1 MGQRSLELIERPLSG
16 FFDIEHLQGIHRYL
30 FQDVYEWAGDF
41 RTVDIAKG
49 NSYFAHVPYIESTL
63 KGVFGELSEERHLR
77 GLNQERFASRLAQIL
92 GTLNAVH
99 AFQEGNGKAQREFV
113 RELAYK
119 NSYWIDWNKVSR
131 EELYEASDASFMR
144 GDNTLFEKLLRR
156 AIEPIDRDRFPP
168 PGARGPRACVT
179 SRKNKQPEKGIVR
192 KGLEL
197 RWERQRSPRLG
208 RDSRILTNDGARLTR
223 YPKTGIIT

>member
-1 MGQRSLELIERPLSG
+1 MSSDPYVYPGTTVLKNIPGIRNQEILDRFEADRVGQRSLELIERPLSG
-16 FFDIEHLQGIHRYL
+16 LFDIEHLQGIHRYL

-77 GLNQERFASRLAQIL
+77 GLNQERFAGRLAQTL

-99 AFQEGNGKAQREFV
+99 AFREGNGRAQREFV

-119 NSYWIDWNKVSR
+119 NSYWIDWSKVSR
-131 EELYEASDASFMR
+131 EELYQASDASFMR
-144 GDNTLFEKLLRR
+144 GDNTFFEKLLRR
-156 AIEPIDRDRFPP
+156 AIEPIDRDKLPP
-168 PGARGPRACVT
+168 PGARRTLRVT
-179 SRKNKQPEKGIVR
+179 
-192 KGLEL
+192 
-197 RWERQRSPRLG
+197 
-208 RDSRILTNDGARLTR
+208 
-223 YPKTGIIT
+223 

>member
-1 MGQRSLELIERPLSG
+1 MSSDPYVYPGTTVLKNIPGIRNQEILDRFEADRVGQRSLELIERPLSG
-16 FFDIEHLQGIHRYL
+16 LFDIEHLQGIHRYL

-99 AFQEGNGKAQREFV
+99 AFREGNGRAQREFV

-131 EELYEASDASFMR
+131 EELYQASDASFMR
-144 GDNTLFEKLLRR
+144 GDNTFFEKLLRR
-156 AIEPIDRDRFPP
+156 AIEPIDRDKFPP
-168 PGARGPRACVT
+168 PGARRT
-179 SRKNKQPEKGIVR
+179 
-192 KGLEL
+192 
-197 RWERQRSPRLG
+197 
-208 RDSRILTNDGARLTR
+208 
-223 YPKTGIIT
+223 

>member
-1 MGQRSLELIERPLSG
+1 MSSDPYVYPGTTVLKNIPGIRNQEILDRIEADRVGQRSLELIERPLSG
-16 FFDIEHLQGIHRYL
+16 LFGIEHLQGIHRYL

-63 KGVFGELSEERHLR
+63 KGLFGELSEERHLR

-99 AFQEGNGKAQREFV
+99 AFREGNGRAQREFV

-119 NSYWIDWNKVSR
+119 NTYWIDWNKVSR

-168 PGARGPRACVT
+168 PGARRT
-179 SRKNKQPEKGIVR
+179 
-192 KGLEL
+192 
-197 RWERQRSPRLG
+197 
-208 RDSRILTNDGARLTR
+208 
-223 YPKTGIIT
+223 

>member
-1 MGQRSLELIERPLSG
+1 MSSDPYVYPGTTVLKNIRGIRNQEILDRFEGDRVGQRSLELLEFPLFG
-16 FFDIEHLQGIHRYL
+16 PFDIEHLRGIHRYL
-30 FQDVYEWAGDF
+30 FQDVYEWAGEF

-63 KGVFGELSEERHLR
+63 KDLFERLSKGQHLH
-77 GLNQERFASRLAQIL
+77 GLNQERFADRVAEVL

-99 AFQEGNGKAQREFV
+99 AFREGNGRTLREFV

-131 EELYEASDASFMR
+131 EELYVASDASFMR
-144 GDNTLFEKLLRR
+144 GDNTLFEKLLKA

-168 PGARGPRACVT
+168 PGAR
-179 SRKNKQPEKGIVR
+179 SR
-192 KGLEL
+192 
-197 RWERQRSPRLG
+197 S
-208 RDSRILTNDGARLTR
+208 
-223 YPKTGIIT
+223 

>member
-1 MGQRSLELIERPLSG
+1 MSSDPYVYPGTTVLKNIPGIRNQEILDRFEADRVGQRSLELIERPLSG
-16 FFDIEHLQGIHRYL
+16 LFDIEHLQGIHRYL

-63 KGVFGELSEERHLR
+63 KGLFGELSEERHLR

-99 AFQEGNGKAQREFV
+99 AFREGNGRAQREFV

-119 NSYWIDWNKVSR
+119 NSYWIDWSKVSR
-131 EELYEASDASFMR
+131 EELYQASDASFMR
-144 GDNTLFEKLLRR
+144 GDNTFFEKLLRR
-156 AIEPIDRDRFPP
+156 AIEPIDRDKLPP
-168 PGARGPRACVT
+168 PGARRT
-179 SRKNKQPEKGIVR
+179 
-192 KGLEL
+192 
-197 RWERQRSPRLG
+197 
-208 RDSRILTNDGARLTR
+208 
-223 YPKTGIIT
+223 

>member
-1 MGQRSLELIERPLSG
+1 MSSDPYVYPGTTVLKNIPGIRNQEILDRFEADRVGQRSLELIERPLSG
-16 FFDIEHLQGIHRYL
+16 LFDIEHLQGIHRYL

-77 GLNQERFASRLAQIL
+77 GLNQERFASRLAQTL

-99 AFQEGNGKAQREFV
+99 AFREGNGRAQREFV

-119 NSYWIDWNKVSR
+119 NSYWIDWSKVSR
-131 EELYEASDASFMR
+131 EELYQASDASFMR

-168 PGARGPRACVT
+168 PGARRT
-179 SRKNKQPEKGIVR
+179 
-192 KGLEL
+192 
-197 RWERQRSPRLG
+197 
-208 RDSRILTNDGARLTR
+208 
-223 YPKTGIIT
+223 

>member
-1 MGQRSLELIERPLSG
+1 MSSDPYVYPGTTVLKNIPGIRNQEILDRFEGDRVGQRSLELLECPLLG
-16 FFDIEHLQGIHRYL
+16 PFDIEHLRGIHRYL
-30 FQDVYEWAGDF
+30 FQDVYEWAGEF

-63 KGVFGELSEERHLR
+63 KDQFERLSKGQHLH
-77 GLNQERFASRLAQIL
+77 GLDQERFAERVAEVL

-99 AFQEGNGKAQREFV
+99 AFREGNGRTQREFV

-131 EELYEASDASFMR
+131 EELYVASDASFMR
-144 GDNTLFEKLLRR
+144 GDNTLFEKLLKG

-168 PGARGPRACVT
+168 PGAR
-179 SRKNKQPEKGIVR
+179 SR
-192 KGLEL
+192 
-197 RWERQRSPRLG
+197 S
-208 RDSRILTNDGARLTR
+208 
-223 YPKTGIIT
+223 